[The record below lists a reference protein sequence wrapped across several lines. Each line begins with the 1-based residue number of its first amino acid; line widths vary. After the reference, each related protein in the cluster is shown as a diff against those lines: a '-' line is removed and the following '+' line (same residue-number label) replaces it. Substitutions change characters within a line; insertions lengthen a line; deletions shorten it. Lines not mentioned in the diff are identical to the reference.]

1 MAAPVNGPVN
11 VSATKRFLTERFR
24 PERFRPP
31 AVHLSPVLDCMRIG
45 CRGCFTPAPRHDG
58 FHAGLPRACSS
69 VGQSGGLII
78 RWSKVRVLPGP
89 PIQIKHFRPFYTEK
103 QGVARR
109 SYKRAALA
117 DAWNA
122 CLSGG
127 EGQAMKPRRPIPR
140 LCNAPSSGK
149 SAHTTAAN
157 APADS
162 CALPASATGTATVAR
177 LWEAATCADATPARG
192 YLSRRG
198 CWPGRH
204 VRVPLPATVRRHG
217 ARFRIAPPADRG
229 HPGGK
234 VEATSPA

>member
-1 MAAPVNGPVN
+1 MPKDGKAITAQRRGRMLAHYGVK
-11 VSATKRFLTERFR
+11 AETLRF
-24 PERFRPP
+24 
-31 AVHLSPVLDCMRIG
+31 D
-45 CRGCFTPAPRHDG
+45 DG
-58 FHAGLPRACSS
+58 S
-69 VGQSGGLII
+69 VAKG
-78 RWSKVRVLPGP
+78 
-89 PIQIKHFRPFYTEK
+89 
-103 QGVARR
+103 
-109 SYKRAALA
+109 YKRAAFA

-140 LCNAPSSGK
+140 LCNAPSSGE

-177 LWEAATCADATPARG
+177 LWEATTCADATPARG

-234 VEATSPA
+234 VEAMSPA